1 MQLVLMCLAFAATVL
16 LVLSLYPSVSN
27 KVTGKDSG
35 TPEKAADIKAKTV
48 MLAYPLMVFSIVFA
62 LLISLQAG
70 MLISLIAAVAC
81 GALFFVVTSRIFRM
95 RKRRKAA
102 AFEARMLDFLVLVS
116 NNLKSGF
123 ALPNAIDVSARSVG
137 GILGEEFALMMGE
150 YRLGMELG
158 EAVGRM
164 NKRIE
169 SENLQL
175 FAATV
180 AVSIRTGSS
189 ISDVLDRLIV
199 TIRKRNE
206 VSDKLKAITAQF
218 NFEALV
224 MSFFPLV
231 IFVILY
237 LIAPK
242 LMTPMITTAIGWVT
256 IGFIILLELTGL
268 FILKKICDIKM

>member
-27 KVTGKDSG
+27 KITEKDSG
-35 TPEKAADIKAKTV
+35 TPEKAADVKAKTV
-48 MLAYPLMVFSIVFA
+48 MLTYPLMIFSIVFA
-62 LLISLQAG
+62 LLICLKAG
-70 MLISLIAAVAC
+70 MLVSLVAAAAC
-81 GALFFVVTSRIFRM
+81 GILLFVVTARIFRM
-95 RKRRKAA
+95 QKRRKAA

-137 GILGEEFALMMGE
+137 GVLGKEFALMMGE
-150 YRLGMELG
+150 YRLGMELSD
-158 EAVGRM
+158 AVGRM
-164 NKRIE
+164 NQRIE

-206 VSDKLKAITAQF
+206 VSDKLKAITTQF

-224 MSFFPLV
+224 MSFFPLI

-242 LMTPMITTAIGWVT
+242 LMSPMVTTMVGWIT
-256 IGFIILLELTGL
+256 IGVILLFELTGL